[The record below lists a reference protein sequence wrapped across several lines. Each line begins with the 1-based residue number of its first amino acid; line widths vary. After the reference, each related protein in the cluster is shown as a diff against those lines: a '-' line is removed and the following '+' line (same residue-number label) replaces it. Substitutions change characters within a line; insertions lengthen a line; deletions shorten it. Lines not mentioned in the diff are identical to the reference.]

1 VSAPIPEPTVYE
13 ASGRSL
19 PNLRTYFANVWKQRR
34 LISAIAAAAI
44 KGGHLDTWFGRL
56 WTVLNPLLLG
66 LTYYL
71 LIGIILGQDITIE
84 YLAILL
90 GGLFAFYFTRSS
102 ASAGANSIVKGG
114 AMVRATSV
122 PRIILPMAAVAVA
135 LRTYIPTLG
144 AYAVFHIV
152 GGLPI
157 TPALFMVPVII
168 FIQAVLNTGLAL
180 MLSTATVFFR
190 DTSSFLPYFLR
201 IWMYLTPVLYLF
213 TAVPDNILPFMELNP
228 LFRLF
233 SAWQEILFLG
243 TFPSWDNLVIAFAW
257 AIVYVLAGGY
267 LFLSKER
274 EFAIRI

>member
-1 VSAPIPEPTVYE
+1 
-13 ASGRSL
+13 
-19 PNLRTYFANVWKQRR
+19 
-34 LISAIAAAAI
+34 
-44 KGGHLDTWFGRL
+44 
-56 WTVLNPLLLG
+56 
-66 LTYYL
+66 
-71 LIGIILGQDITIE
+71 
-84 YLAILL
+84 
-90 GGLFAFYFTRSS
+90 
-102 ASAGANSIVKGG
+102 
-114 AMVRATSV
+114 
-122 PRIILPMAAVAVA
+122 
-135 LRTYIPTLG
+135 
-144 AYAVFHIV
+144 
-152 GGLPI
+152 
-157 TPALFMVPVII
+157 VII

>member
-1 VSAPIPEPTVYE
+1 MNTRTDEPTVYE
-13 ASGRSL
+13 ARDGSL
-19 PNLRTYFANVWKQRR
+19 PNLRVYFSNLWKQRR
-34 LISAIAAAAI
+34 LIGAIAQAAI
-44 KGGHLDTWFGRL
+44 KAGHLDTWFGRL
-56 WTVLNPLLLG
+56 WNILNPLLLG

-102 ASAGANSIVKGG
+102 ASTGANAIVKGG
-114 AMVRATSV
+114 AMIRATSV
-122 PRIILPMAAVAVA
+122 PRMILPLASVAVA

-144 AYAVFHIV
+144 AYALFHIM

-157 TPALFMVPVII
+157 TPALLMVPVII
-168 FIQAVLNTGLAL
+168 FIQLVFNTGLAL
-180 MLSTATVFFR
+180 MLSTVTVFFR

-201 IWMYLTPVLYLF
+201 IWMYLTPVLYLY
-213 TAVPDNILPFMELNP
+213 TAVPAKILPFMELNP

-233 SAWQEILFLG
+233 SAWQQILFEG
-243 TFPSWDNLVIAFAW
+243 VFPSWQNLAAASGW
-257 AIVYVLAGGY
+257 AVVYLLAGGY

>member
-1 VSAPIPEPTVYE
+1 MKTKTVEPTIYE
-13 ASGRSL
+13 AHGRSL
-19 PNLRTYFANVWKQRR
+19 PNLRVYFSNVWRQRH
-34 LISAIAAAAI
+34 LIGAISQAAI
-44 KGGHLDTWFGRL
+44 KAGHLDTWFGRL
-56 WTVLNPLLLG
+56 WTILNPLLLG

-102 ASAGANSIVKGG
+102 VGTGASSIVKGG

-122 PRIILPMAAVAVA
+122 PRMILPMASVAVA

-144 AYAVFHIV
+144 AYALFHIA

-157 TPALFMVPVII
+157 TPALLMVPVII
-168 FIQAVLNTGLAL
+168 FIQMILNTGLAL
-180 MLSTATVFFR
+180 MFSTATVFFR
-190 DTSSFLPYFLR
+190 DTSSFLPYMLR
-201 IWMYLTPVLYLF
+201 IWMYLTPVLYLYS
-213 TAVPDNILPFMELNP
+213 AVPKNILPFMELNP

-233 SAWQEILFLG
+233 SAWQQILFEG
-243 TFPSWDNLVIAFAW
+243 RFPSWENLLGASAW
-257 AIVYVLAGGY
+257 AIAYLLVGGY

>member
-1 VSAPIPEPTVYE
+1 LRVYL
-13 ASGRSL
+13 SK
-19 PNLRTYFANVWKQRR
+19 VWKQRY
-34 LISAIAAAAI
+34 LIGAIAQAAI

-56 WTVLNPLLLG
+56 WTILNPLLLG

-90 GGLFAFYFTRSS
+90 GGLFAFYYTRSS
-102 ASAGANSIVKGG
+102 VGAGATSIVKGG
-114 AMVRATSV
+114 AMVRATSI
-122 PRIILPMAAVAVA
+122 PRMILPMAAVAVA

-144 AYAVFHIV
+144 AYALFHIA

-157 TPALFMVPVII
+157 TPALLMVPVII
-168 FIQAVLNTGLAL
+168 LIQTILNIGLAL
-180 MLSTATVFFR
+180 IFATLTVFFR
-190 DTSSFLPYFLR
+190 DTSSFLPYMLR
-201 IWMYLTPVLYLF
+201 IWMYLTPVLYLY
-213 TAVPDNILPFMELNP
+213 TAVPDRILPFMELNP

-233 SAWQEILFLG
+233 AAWQQILFEG
-243 TFPSWDNLVIAFAW
+243 TFPRWEYLAVASAW
-257 AIVYVLAGGY
+257 AVVYLLVGGY